1 MPYSQKTIQEILN
14 NPDDE
19 RHGTLTG
26 YRVGCRCDR
35 CKKAGNESRKKYRDV
50 LKQVGGK
57 KIKPDRSRQDD
68 EYWETRY
75 KRWQKE
81 RAIELL
87 NKPYA
92 LTTEQIAERVGVNP
106 STVVKWGKEALK
118 AATGKDTGE
127 VMK

>member
-35 CKKAGNESRKKYRDV
+35 CKKASIESRKKYRDV
-50 LKQVGGK
+50 LKLVGGK
-57 KIKPDRSRQDD
+57 KTKPDRSQQED

-106 STVVKWGKEALK
+106 STVVKWGKEALR
-118 AATGKDTGE
+118 AATGKDTEE
-127 VMK
+127 VM